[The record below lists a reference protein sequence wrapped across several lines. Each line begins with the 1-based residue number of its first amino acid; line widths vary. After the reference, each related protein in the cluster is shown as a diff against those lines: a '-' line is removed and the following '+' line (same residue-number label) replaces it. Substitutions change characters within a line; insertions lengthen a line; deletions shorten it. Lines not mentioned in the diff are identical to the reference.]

1 MMSDNPAD
9 KEMDW
14 TDKGLEGCWRY
25 INKLWKLILSFT
37 EGKSDSDLKKLNKLS
52 DNLNEKTLD
61 ENSLKIVKQI
71 HKTIKFVTGF
81 YDAIEFN
88 KAIAK
93 VRELSNSLEKA
104 KNTSD
109 EQQAVMYLGL
119 KTIAQ
124 ILAPITP
131 HLCCELW
138 EQLRQKEILD
148 TYAWPSFN
156 EELIIENTVTI
167 AIQVNGKLK
176 GTIEVSKG
184 ENKEFIERL
193 ALKNELAKQYING
206 REIRKTI
213 VVPNKIVNFVV

>member
-1 MMSDNPAD
+1 
-9 KEMDW
+9 
-14 TDKGLEGCWRY
+14 
-25 INKLWKLILSFT
+25 
-37 EGKSDSDLKKLNKLS
+37 
-52 DNLNEKTLD
+52 
-61 ENSLKIVKQI
+61 
-71 HKTIKFVTGF
+71 
-81 YDAIEFN
+81 
-88 KAIAK
+88 
-93 VRELSNSLEKA
+93 
-104 KNTSD
+104 
-109 EQQAVMYLGL
+109 MYLGL